1 MLLSVFVIYGVASRA
16 RRWSWAI
23 PVVLALLVCA
33 SRGQTFDPAFSP
45 SPNAE
50 LYTVAAQPDG
60 RILIGGNFSAIG
72 NVARSR
78 IARLNADGSVDPS
91 FNASVNT
98 TVRVIAVQPDG
109 NVLVGGSFNL
119 AGNLPRNRIAR
130 FNAIGAVDEVFNP
143 NLNNSI
149 SALAVQ
155 ADGKIIIGGAFTN
168 VGGTA
173 RTGLARLNA
182 DGTLDPGF
190 EVSLA
195 GALTVTPN
203 MIEAITLQPD
213 GRILIAGNFNTVAGQ
228 IRRGVA
234 RLLSSGI
241 LDLTFVP
248 PAFSSNSRG
257 VFVLPD
263 GKLIV
268 HGNFARLTDDT
279 QPFLVRLNPDG
290 SHDPAFSP
298 PFINGVAWSIV
309 QEPGGKLILS
319 GAFSTVGGIPR
330 NSVVRLN
337 TDHSLDSTFDAEIS
351 GTLIGTSGSYV
362 TGVVLPP
369 GPPQIL
375 VVGNFSSSRGQVR
388 NGIVRFGTPLATL
401 TRQPASVF
409 AQAGSTAT
417 LSVAAEGTNLRYQ
430 WRRNG
435 ADIPNATN
443 ASHSIIDL
451 QNGSAGIYTVAVT
464 NPYGS
469 ITTAPA
475 TVALGAPLE
484 PTYAVSTFAGA
495 AGQTGRV
502 DGATGAARFDHPT
515 GLALDSAGNVYT
527 IDTVSNFVRKIT
539 SAGVVTTLA
548 SHRGQGIAVDRLG
561 NIYVADGVSDIVRI
575 TPAGTLSSFAGNGV
589 QGTADGPAGTAH
601 FRAPTGL
608 AVDAAGNVYVADTG
622 NLTIRRISPAGIVS
636 TIAGVAGAPGSVNG
650 PAASA
655 RFNGPR
661 GLAFDA
667 AGNLFVADGNRVRKV
682 STDGNVTS
690 IGITGDAAGVAV
702 DSAGN
707 VYATDFLSNVI
718 HRFAPSATS
727 LTMGLAGAGGAS
739 DGPVATAR
747 FNGPWGIAVD
757 RAGVLYVADNGNST
771 IRKITPDFLPL
782 AITVPLA
789 ATHAEAGSRAA
800 LTVGAS
806 GANLSY
812 QWKKDGSVLPGATA
826 GAFILMNPTA
836 ADMGFYS
843 VAVTS
848 EGSTIEST
856 TSVLTVTNPA
866 SPGRLINVATRGFV
880 PAGGTLTPGFVLRGN
895 GNKQLVVRG
904 VGPTLLRFGLGSSLT
919 DPRMEIAPLGGAPTL
934 TNDDWS
940 SASPALATLTV
951 AVGGFPLDNG
961 SKDSAAIAIL
971 RSTMTSAY
979 TVRVTA
985 HDGNASG
992 LALAEVYD
1000 ADALDSPV
1008 QLANVSTRGF
1018 VGTGANALVP
1028 GFVIG
1033 GGGPLQLLIRAVG
1046 PGLTPFG
1053 VTGVLTDPQIT
1064 VVPLGGG
1071 TSIAA
1076 NDNWGG
1082 DATLR
1087 SAFAAAGAFGL
1098 PLDSRDAA
1106 VLVRLPPGGY
1116 TVVVSGVGNTI
1127 GAALVEIYDVP

>member
-1 MLLSVFVIYGVASRA
+1 MLLSVFVSCGVALRDSR
-16 RRWSWAI
+16 WPWAI
-23 PVVLALLVCA
+23 AVALALLACA
-33 SRGQTFDPAFSP
+33 SRGQTIDPAFSP
-45 SPNAE
+45 GPNSE
-50 LYTVAAQPDG
+50 LYAVAAQPDG
-60 RILIGGNFSAIG
+60 KILIGGNFSSIG
-72 NVARSR
+72 SVARSR
-78 IARLNADGSVDPS
+78 IARLNADGSVDSS
-91 FNASVNT
+91 FNASVSS

-109 NVLVGGSFNL
+109 SVLVGGSFSM

-130 FNAIGAVDEVFNP
+130 FNAVGVVDAVFNP
-143 NLNNSI
+143 NLDNSV
-149 SALAVQ
+149 AAFAVQ
-155 ADGKIIIGGAFTN
+155 ADGKILIGGAFTN

-173 RTGLARLNA
+173 RTGIARLNA
-182 DGTLDPGF
+182 DGTLDPNF
-190 EVSLA
+190 EVNLA
-195 GALTVTPN
+195 GTLTVNPN
-203 MIEAITLQPD
+203 TIEAITLQPD
-213 GRILIAGNFNTVAGQ
+213 GRILIAGNFNTAAGQ
-228 IRRGVA
+228 SRRGVA
-234 RLLSSGI
+234 RLLSSGV

-257 VFVLPD
+257 VFVLRD

-268 HGNFARLTDDT
+268 HGNFARLTNDT

-298 PFINGVAWSIV
+298 PFINGVAWSIA
-309 QEPGGKLILS
+309 QEPGGKLILG
-319 GAFSTVGGIPR
+319 GAFGTIGGVPR
-330 NSVVRLN
+330 SSVLRLN
-337 TDHSLDSTFDAEIS
+337 TDHTLDPTFDAELS
-351 GTLIGTSGSYV
+351 GTIVANSGSYV

-375 VVGNFSSSRGQVR
+375 VVGNFSSSRGLAR
-388 NGIVRFGTPLATL
+388 NGIVRFGTPLATI
-401 TRQPASVF
+401 TRQPTSVF
-409 AQAGSTAT
+409 APAGSTAT
-417 LSVAAEGTNLRYQ
+417 LSVAAEGPNLRYQ

-451 QNGSAGIYTVAVT
+451 QSGSFGIYTVAVI
-464 NPYGS
+464 NPYGTV
-469 ITTAPA
+469 TTAPA

-502 DGATGAARFDHPT
+502 DGAAGAARFDRPA
-515 GLALDSAGNVYT
+515 GLALDPAGNAYT
-527 IDTVSNFVRKIT
+527 IDTFSNAVRKI
-539 SAGVVTTLA
+539 SPGGLVTTLA
-548 SHRGQGIAVDRLG
+548 SQRGEGIAADLLG
-561 NIYVADGVSDIVRI
+561 NIYVADGISDIVRI
-575 TPAGTLSSFAGNGV
+575 TPGGTLSSFAGIGR
-589 QGTADGPAGTAH
+589 QGTTDGPAGTAQ
-601 FRAPTGL
+601 FRAPSGL

-622 NLTIRRISPAGIVS
+622 NLTIRRISPAGMVS
-636 TIAGVAGAPGSVNG
+636 TIAGVAGAPGSVDG

-661 GLAFDA
+661 GVAVDA

-682 STDGNVTS
+682 SADGNVTT
-690 IGITGDAAGVAV
+690 IGVTGNAVGVAV
-702 DSAGN
+702 DGAGN
-707 VYATDFLSNVI
+707 VYATDFLSHVI
-718 HRFAPSATS
+718 HRFAPNGSS
-727 LTMGLAGAGGAS
+727 LTWGVAGGGAS
-739 DGPVATAR
+739 DGSVTTAR

-771 IRKITPDFLPL
+771 IRKITPDLLPL
-782 AITVPLA
+782 AITVPPA
-789 ATHAEAGSRAA
+789 TTHAEAGSRTV

-806 GANLSY
+806 GANVTY
-812 QWKKDGSVLPGATA
+812 QWKKDGVVLPGATTV
-826 GAFILMNPTA
+826 AFVLTNPTA

-848 EGSTIEST
+848 EGSTIESIP
-856 TSVLTVTNPA
+856 SLLTVTNPA

-880 PAGGTLTPGFVLRGN
+880 PAGGTLTPGFVLRGT

-904 VGPTLLRFGLGSSLT
+904 VGPTLLRFGLGSALS

-940 SASPALATLTV
+940 SGSTELVTATV

-971 RSTMTSAY
+971 RSTATSAY

-1033 GGGPLQLLIRAVG
+1033 GGGPLRLLIRAVG
-1046 PGLTPFG
+1046 PGLAPFG
-1053 VTGVLTDPQIT
+1053 VTGLLADPQIT
-1064 VVPLGGG
+1064 VIPLGGG
-1071 TSIAA
+1071 TPIAA

-1082 DATLR
+1082 DAALR
-1087 SAFAAAGAFGL
+1087 SAFAAAGAFDL

-1116 TVVVSGVGNTI
+1116 TVVVSGVSNTT
-1127 GAALVEIYDVP
+1127 GTALVEIYDVP